1 MNPYQK
7 QVTFFLKEADRHW
20 KTAHSMLRTG
30 HYDWALFVGH
40 LALEKLF
47 KAIIVKKTKASAPFI
62 HNLQELA
69 RRAGF
74 EPSSQQVKDLGE
86 ITTFNIEARYDT
98 VRLGFY
104 KRCTKSYANT
114 WLKRIDQFKIWLEK
128 ELQKK

>member
-7 QVTFFLKEADRHW
+7 QIIFFVREADRHW
-20 KTAHSMLRTG
+20 KTAHSLFHTG

-40 LALEKLF
+40 LTLEKLL
-47 KAIIVKKTKASAPFI
+47 KAIIINNDKVPAPFI

-69 RRAGF
+69 RRTHLPLDQGRI
-74 EPSSQQVKDLGE
+74 EDLGE

-98 VRLGFY
+98 ARLTFY
-104 KRCTKSYANT
+104 KRCTKSYANR
-114 WLKRIDQFKIWLEK
+114 WLKKIDELKLWLEK

>member
-1 MNPYQK
+1 M
-7 QVTFFLKEADRHW
+7 KEADRHW
-20 KTAHSMLRTG
+20 KTAHSMLRSG

-47 KAIIVKKTKASAPFI
+47 KAAIIKNTKAPAPFI
-62 HNLQELA
+62 HNLQELV

-74 EPSSQQVKDLGE
+74 EPSSEQVKDLGE

-98 VRLGFY
+98 VRLDFY
-104 KRCTKSYANT
+104 KRCTKNYANT
-114 WLKRIDQFKIWLEK
+114 WLKRIDQLKIWLEK